1 MTLGPHRCTGGGQG
15 QGPDSMAQA
24 DGSAQSQ
31 ESKIMLM
38 VLMDILVA
46 GVCHGE
52 GGEPQLFCPVQSG
65 EAVLP
70 KAHQVP
76 EGAVG
81 QWVADRPPLTSLC
94 LYLFLIIGF
103 CTPSPMHRSFSLL
116 LFHSRGHGAGCL
128 LLHQLPDLSP

>member
-1 MTLGPHRCTGGGQG
+1 MTLGPHRCTGSGQG
-15 QGPDSMAQA
+15 QGPDSMGQA

-31 ESKIMLM
+31 ESKIMLV
-38 VLMDILVA
+38 VLMDTLVA

-52 GGEPQLFCPVQSG
+52 GGEPQLLCPVQSG

-81 QWVADRPPLTSLC
+81 QWVADRPPLTCLC
-94 LYLFLIIGF
+94 LYLSLAIGF
-103 CTPSPMHRSFSLL
+103 CTPSSMHVGLVFYFMVSLHCSFTS
-116 LFHSRGHGAGCL
+116 GVMG
-128 LLHQLPDLSP
+128 QLQYLSP

>member
-1 MTLGPHRCTGGGQG
+1 MG
-15 QGPDSMAQA
+15 QA

-31 ESKIMLM
+31 ESKIMLV
-38 VLMDILVA
+38 VLMDTLVA

-52 GGEPQLFCPVQSG
+52 GGEPQLLCPVQSG

-81 QWVADRPPLTSLC
+81 QWVADRPPVTCRC
-94 LYLFLIIGF
+94 LYLSLAIGF
-103 CTPSPMHRSFSLL
+103 CTPSSMHVGLVFYFMVSLHCSFT
-116 LFHSRGHGAGCL
+116 AGVMG
-128 LLHQLPDLSP
+128 QLPYLSP